1 MLSFSD
7 QAIKIDSENRKSITI
22 LVICENLSPIY
33 RMVSDK
39 LSLKNSKI
47 NKECLGSLT
56 FLPPSNFAVFDGCY
70 SFVTNWKELSTNGSN

>member
-70 SFVTNWKELSTNGSN
+70 SFVNNWKELSTNGSN